1 MPTATAVRFQTL
13 PSGVL
18 YGLVAAL
25 IWGAW
30 PVLSRLGVQQS
41 LTAYDV
47 TALRFGVAGLALLP
61 VVWWRGT
68 AGLGWGRA
76 LVLACGAGVPYAL
89 VTIGGL
95 GFAPAGHAGVIA
107 PSCMLAVSTLGGWLL
122 LGDRPDRARWI
133 GLTLIVCGVA
143 LVGWEGLSGG
153 EQGAWIGDLMCAAGG
168 TLWACYTLAS
178 RVWKVEPLHATAL
191 VAVLSMVVY
200 LPAYA
205 LFGDPG
211 ILDAPIAETVFQGVF
226 QGLFAAILA
235 LLCFTRAVATLGAAR
250 GAVFGALVP
259 AVAVLLAFPVLGEAP
274 GMRELTGVVVV
285 TIGMI
290 CALALKRT

>member
-1 MPTATAVRFQTL
+1 MSTATATRSQIL
-13 PSGVL
+13 PTGVL

-47 TALRFGVAGLALLP
+47 TALRFAVAGLVLLP
-61 VVWWRGT
+61 VVWRRGL

-76 LVLACGAGVPYAL
+76 AALACGAGVPYAL

-95 GFAPAGHAGVIA
+95 GFAPAGHAGVIG
-107 PSCMLAVSTLGGWLL
+107 PSCMLTVSTLGGWLL
-122 LGDRPDRARWI
+122 LGDRPDRARWT
-133 GLTLIVCGVA
+133 GLALIVCGVA
-143 LVGWEGLSGG
+143 LVGWQGLAGG
-153 EQGAWIGDLMCAAGG
+153 EEGAWIGDLMFAAGG
-168 TLWACYTLAS
+168 TLWAIYTIAS
-178 RVWKVEPLHATAL
+178 RAWKVDPIHATAL
-191 VAVLSMVVY
+191 VAVLSMLGY
-200 LPAYA
+200 LPAYL

-211 ILDAPIAETVFQGVF
+211 ILEAPLVEIVFQGVF

-235 LLCFTRAVATLGAAR
+235 LLCFTRAVAMLGAAR
-250 GAVFGALVP
+250 GAVFAALVP

-274 GMRELTGVVVV
+274 GILELAGVAVV

-290 CALALKRT
+290 CALGLRKR